1 MRGRPLRVDWQ
12 ADDTEAALK
21 ARYQA
26 ERRLDLRPRLQALWL
41 VRTGRSL
48 GEVARVLGVHYVSV
62 QRWVR
67 WYRAGGVAGL
77 AQHRQAGK
85 GKPAKLSVDQQ
96 QGLLAEL
103 ATGRFR
109 TAAQIRA
116 WVEETY
122 GVRYTAGGMYG
133 LLTRLRC
140 APKVPRPLHE
150 RADLAAQD
158 AWKKG
163 A

>member
-1 MRGRPLRVDWQ
+1 MRGRPFRVNWRE
-12 ADDTEAALK
+12 ADTAAALQ

-26 ERRLDLRPRLQALWL
+26 ERRPDLRPRLHALWL

-48 GEVARVLGVHYVSV
+48 GDVAAVLGVHYRSV

-67 WYRAGGVAGL
+67 WYRAGGLDGL

-85 GKPAKLSVDQQ
+85 GKPAFLTAAQQ
-96 QGLLAEL
+96 QQLIEEL
-103 ATGRFR
+103 ATGRFH

-116 WVEETY
+116 WVAATF
-122 GVRYTAGGMYG
+122 GVRYTEGGMYG
-133 LLTRLRC
+133 LLTRLGC
-140 APKVPRPLHE
+140 SPKVPRPLHE
-150 RADLAAQD
+150 RANLDEQD